1 MAVKRKVFIQS
12 REFIPEVAE
21 ITGMNVI
28 DIEYEFAKA
37 EILGVVCVF
46 ETELTAAQAQEID
59 RRAKVRRE
67 KGGRTSVQ
75 LPGRGDP
82 RI

>member
-21 ITGMNVI
+21 ITGMNVL
-28 DIEYEFAKA
+28 DIEYEFGKA

-46 ETELTAAQAQEID
+46 EVELTAAQAQEID
-59 RRAKVRRE
+59 RRAKLRRGHG
-67 KGGRTSVQ
+67 KKPSGGT
-75 LPGRGDP
+75 
-82 RI
+82 

>member
-1 MAVKRKVFIQS
+1 MVKRKVFIQNP
-12 REFIPEVAE
+12 EFIPEVAE

-37 EILGVVCVF
+37 EILDEVCVF

-67 KGGRTSVQ
+67 KSGGSSVRI
-75 LPGRGDP
+75 PSDRDP
-82 RI
+82 RL

>member
-1 MAVKRKVFIQS
+1 MAIRKVFIQS

-21 ITGMNVI
+21 ILGMNVI
-28 DIEYEFAKA
+28 DVEWEFGKA
-37 EILGVVCVF
+37 EILGYVCVF
-46 ETELTAAQAQEID
+46 EADITAEQAREID